1 MLSSGACAQSDQAV
15 AVDETDQAVMTKLVE
30 AVLDYTVRDLSESS
44 PGPLG
49 QAGLGLN
56 GLKIHIEPPPGH
68 VELSP
73 LVLEALAQAAPRVET
88 PSAKGVVCRG
98 VLDCSLEAGTASIML
113 GGVQLI
119 GRNQAEVRVATTRSS
134 QKPPGVWTT
143 VVGSLFEWNGE
154 HWTWI
159 RNTDFLI
166 T

>member
-1 MLSSGACAQSDQAV
+1 MRRCSEPVLQDGPGQDRSSQNEFSQDGVSQDGVSQD
-15 AVDETDQAVMTKLVE
+15 
-30 AVLDYTVRDLSESS
+30 
-44 PGPLG
+44 
-49 QAGLGLN
+49 

-134 QKPPGVWTT
+134 RKPPGVWTT

-159 RNTDFLI
+159 KNTDFLI